1 MFRGYDSEKV
11 LREDILLR
19 IQHLYDEIAALHR
32 SMDNLKKGAAASERR
47 IQRLK
52 KELGISHSP

>member
-19 IQHLYDEIAALHR
+19 IHHLYDEIAALQR